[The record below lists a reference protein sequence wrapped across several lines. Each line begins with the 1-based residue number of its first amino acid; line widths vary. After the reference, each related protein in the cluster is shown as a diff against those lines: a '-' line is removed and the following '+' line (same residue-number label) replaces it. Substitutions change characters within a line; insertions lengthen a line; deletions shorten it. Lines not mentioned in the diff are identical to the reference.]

1 MTATVMHLGEMKFKQ
16 KSSKDDQAA
25 PDGTEAAKK
34 VATLM
39 GKLVSSYWPNFLSM
53 VVYHFYIV
61 GCWRVWQLGGLVPI
75 LWQ

>member
-1 MTATVMHLGEMKFKQ
+1 MHLGEMKFKQ

-39 GKLVSSYWPNFLSM
+39 GKLVRF
-53 VVYHFYIV
+53 
-61 GCWRVWQLGGLVPI
+61 
-75 LWQ
+75 